1 MSELQSRYNQLVA
14 ERFRLRRLI
23 EVYRDLIMEEER
35 KIQDKQAR
43 IRVMDDEFFRQLEL
57 VREPTRRVAMMYQ
70 YNKRV
75 APLRGELQK
84 ELVTLQTY
92 RNLMYVTQNKLA
104 QIEKDI
110 MWLSEEI
117 ARMRQM
123 GYRV

>member
-43 IRVMDDEFFRQLEL
+43 LRVMDDEFSRQLEL

-75 APLRGELQK
+75 APLRAELQK

-117 ARMRQM
+117 ARVRQM

>member
-43 IRVMDDEFFRQLEL
+43 IRVMQDEFFRQLEL

-70 YNKRV
+70 HNKRM
-75 APLRGELQK
+75 APFMGELQK
-84 ELVTLQTY
+84 ELATLQTY

-104 QIEKDI
+104 QTEKDI

-117 ARMRQM
+117 SRMRQM